1 MRKQAG
7 YTFIELTVVMFLIGM
22 MLFLAAPR
30 IRSTLLDDGL
40 ESAVRHLVGIARE
53 LRNESV
59 REQLDYILHID
70 LNGGM
75 IWTYAADMTPE
86 KRAERQEGAFKLPVN
101 VRITDVSRI
110 GQEKQKDGEA
120 TITFFRK
127 GYVQP
132 AVVHLAR
139 EDRFY
144 TIVFQP
150 FLNAV
155 KTYDRYL
162 DFRDHEH
169 MPAPADGMR

>member
-7 YTFIELTVVMFLIGM
+7 YTLIELTVVMFLIGV

-30 IRSTLLDDGL
+30 VRSTLLDDGL
-40 ESAVRHLVGIARE
+40 ESVVRHLVGVARE

-59 REQLDYILHID
+59 REQVDYVLNID

-86 KRAERQEGAFKLPVN
+86 KRAERQKGAFKLPEN
-101 VRITDVSRI
+101 VKIADVSRI
-110 GQEKQKDGEA
+110 GQEKQTDGEA

-132 AVVHLAR
+132 AVVHLAKG
-139 EDRFY
+139 DRFY
-144 TIVFQP
+144 TIAFQP
-150 FLNAV
+150 FLNVV
-155 KTYDRYL
+155 KTYDQYL
-162 DFRDHEH
+162 DPDPDKR
-169 MPAPADGMR
+169 

>member
-7 YTFIELTVVMFLIGM
+7 YTLIELTVVMFLIGV

-30 IRSTLLDDGL
+30 VRSTLLDDGL
-40 ESAVRHLVGIARE
+40 ESVVRHLVGVARE
-53 LRNESV
+53 LRNDSA
-59 REQLDYILHID
+59 REQVDHVLHID

-75 IWTYAADMTPE
+75 IWTYTADMTPE
-86 KRAERQEGAFKLPVN
+86 KRTERQKGAFKLPAN
-101 VRITDVSRI
+101 VKIADVSRN

-132 AVVHLAR
+132 AVVHLAKG
-139 EDRFY
+139 DRFY

-150 FLNAV
+150 FLSAV
-155 KTYDRYL
+155 KTHDQYL
-162 DFRDHEH
+162 DL
-169 MPAPADGMR
+169 PGP

>member
-7 YTFIELTVVMFLIGM
+7 YTLIELTVVMFLIGV

-40 ESAVRHLVGIARE
+40 ESVARHLVGTSRE

-59 REQLDYILHID
+59 REQLDYVLQID

-75 IWTYAADMTPE
+75 IWAYAADMTPE
-86 KRAERQEGAFKLPVN
+86 KRAERQKGAFRLPAN
-101 VRITDVSRI
+101 VKIADVSRSDR
-110 GQEKQKDGEA
+110 EKQKDGEA
-120 TITFFRK
+120 AITFFKK

-132 AVVHLAR
+132 AVVHLAQG
-139 EDRFY
+139 DRSY

-150 FLNAV
+150 FLNTV
-155 KTYDRYL
+155 KTYDHYL
-162 DFRDHEH
+162 DFQDLEH
-169 MPAPADGMR
+169 VLAPADGMR

>member
-1 MRKQAG
+1 MHKQTG
-7 YTFIELTVVMFLIGM
+7 YTLVELTVVIVLIGVM
-22 MLFLAAPR
+22 ITLAAPR

-40 ESAVRHLVGIARE
+40 ESVVRHLVNISRE

-59 REQLDYILHID
+59 REQMDYVLHID
-70 LNGGM
+70 LNSGM

-86 KRAERQEGAFKLPVN
+86 KRAERQKGAFRLPAN
-101 VRITDVSRI
+101 VKIADISRS

-120 TITFFRK
+120 EITFYRK

-150 FLNAV
+150 FSNTV

-162 DFRDHEH
+162 DW
-169 MPAPADGMR
+169 PGS